1 MTAGHFT
8 IGTLARKTNTKV
20 ETIRFYERSGLLP
33 APGRT
38 DGNYRAYELVHLNRL
53 SFIRRSRELG
63 FSLEQV
69 RTMLGLADDRTSSC
83 AGVDTIVQQ
92 HLVEVD
98 EKIAALGALRY
109 ELQRMVQICGT
120 GTVAECRIIE
130 SLSPRGAG
138 TLRN

>member
-1 MTAGHFT
+1 MTVGHFT
-8 IGTLARKTNTKV
+8 IGMLARETNTKV

-38 DGNYRAYELVHLNRL
+38 NGNYRAYELVHLNRL
-53 SFIRRSRELG
+53 SFIRRLRELG
-63 FSLEQV
+63 FPLEQV
-69 RTMLGLADDRTSSC
+69 RAMLDLADDRTRSC
-83 AGVDTIVQQ
+83 AAVDAMVQQ
-92 HLVEVD
+92 HLVQVD
-98 EKIAALGALRY
+98 EKVAALGALRH
-109 ELQRMVQICGT
+109 ELQRMVQMCGT